1 MTHWANH
8 YIGKPWEAG
17 RRGPD
22 AYDCY
27 GLVAAVQA
35 RHFGRQLP
43 LVDGIEPT
51 NHRQVA
57 AAMARAGYRA
67 GWTPIPATERA
78 EGDIVLMAHARHPS
92 HIGVWLEV
100 DGGGVLHC
108 VGSLKVGFPTLGVVF
123 STLPALRLAR
133 WGHLEWW
140 RHE

>member
-17 RRGPD
+17 GRGPES
-22 AYDCY
+22 YDCY
-27 GLVAAVQA
+27 GLVAEVQA

-51 NHRQVA
+51 DQRAVA
-57 AAMARAGYRA
+57 QAMARADYRA
-67 GWTPIPATERA
+67 GWVPIPMAERA
-78 EGDIVLMAHARHPS
+78 EGDLVLMAHARHPS
-92 HIGVWLEV
+92 HIGVWLAV
-100 DGGGVLHC
+100 DGGGILHC
-108 VGSLKVGFPTLGVVF
+108 ANGPGVVF
-123 STLPALRLAR
+123 STLAALRLAG